1 MNSTIAP
8 VLVNG
13 VQVWGLKKPEQ
24 VTYSKPRDEKYAPHW
39 NSAEERQNISPTK
52 DYNSERVLW
61 KFVGATRALKTEGSF
76 LI

>member
-24 VTYSKPRDEKYAPHW
+24 VTYSKPRDRDEKYAPHW
-39 NSAEERQNISPTK
+39 NSAEER
-52 DYNSERVLW
+52 
-61 KFVGATRALKTEGSF
+61 
-76 LI
+76 

>member
-13 VQVWGLKKPEQ
+13 VQVWGLK

-39 NSAEERQNISPTK
+39 NSAEER
-52 DYNSERVLW
+52 
-61 KFVGATRALKTEGSF
+61 
-76 LI
+76 